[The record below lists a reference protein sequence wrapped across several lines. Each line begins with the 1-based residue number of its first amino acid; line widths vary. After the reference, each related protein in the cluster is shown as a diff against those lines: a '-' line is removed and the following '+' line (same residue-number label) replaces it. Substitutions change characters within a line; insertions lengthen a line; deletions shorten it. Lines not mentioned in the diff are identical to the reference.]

1 MLGWTHAGTELL
13 WKPDA
18 TMTRLSTAESII
30 LIGINIL
37 GAIGYDI
44 AASRGGWKIPEE
56 VAAGI
61 DVTTGEPFIWFINIL
76 PIVAAF
82 FVINVVWGANI
93 LRRRQWKAGC
103 YWVLAAFVWLGAVVI
118 DFKHH

>member
-1 MLGWTHAGTELL
+1 
-13 WKPDA
+13 
-18 TMTRLSTAESII
+18 MTRFSTAESVV
-30 LIGINIL
+30 LLMLNVS

-56 VAAGI
+56 FATGI
-61 DVTTGEPFIWFINIL
+61 NVTTGEPFIWALSIL

-82 FVINVVWGANI
+82 FVINVAWGIGI

-103 YWVLAAFVWLGAVVI
+103 YWVLAAFVWTGAVVI
-118 DFKHH
+118 GFKHH

>member
-1 MLGWTHAGTELL
+1 
-13 WKPDA
+13 
-18 TMTRLSTAESII
+18 MTPFSTVESMI
-30 LIGINIL
+30 LFGLNVF

-61 DVTTGEPFIWFINIL
+61 NVTTGEPFIWAVSIL

-82 FVINVVWGANI
+82 FVINAAWGACI
-93 LRRRQWKAGC
+93 LSRRQWKAGL
-103 YWVLAAFVWLGAVVI
+103 YWVLAAFLWLGAVMI

>member
-1 MLGWTHAGTELL
+1 
-13 WKPDA
+13 
-18 TMTRLSTAESII
+18 MTRLSTAESMA
-30 LIGINIL
+30 LVVLNVL

-61 DVTTGEPFIWFINIL
+61 NVTTGEPFIWFISIL

-82 FVINVVWGANI
+82 FVINVNCGVCV
-93 LRRRQWKAGC
+93 LRRQQWKAGL
-103 YWVLAAFVWLGAVVI
+103 YWIMAAVVWLGAVVI
-118 DFKHH
+118 DFRHH

>member
-1 MLGWTHAGTELL
+1 
-13 WKPDA
+13 
-18 TMTRLSTAESII
+18 MTRLSTAESMA
-30 LIGINIL
+30 LVVLNVL

-61 DVTTGEPFIWFINIL
+61 NVTTGEPFIWFISIL

-82 FVINVVWGANI
+82 FVINVTWGVCV
-93 LRRRQWKAGC
+93 LRRQRWKAGL
-103 YWVLAAFVWLGAVVI
+103 YWIIAAAVWLGAVVI
-118 DFKHH
+118 DFRHH

>member
-1 MLGWTHAGTELL
+1 MRALNRSESLRQV
-13 WKPDA
+13 
-18 TMTRLSTAESII
+18 TRFSTAESVV
-30 LIGINIL
+30 LLLLNVL

-56 VAAGI
+56 AAAGI
-61 DVTTGEPFIWFINIL
+61 NVTTGEPFIWALSVF

-82 FVINVVWGANI
+82 SVINVAWGASI
-93 LRRRQWKAGC
+93 LSRRQWKAGY
-103 YWVLAAFVWLGAVVI
+103 YWALTAFVWLGAVVI

>member
-1 MLGWTHAGTELL
+1 MLGWTHAGSELL
-13 WKPDA
+13 RKPDA
-18 TMTRLSTAESII
+18 TMTRLSTAESMM
-30 LIGINIL
+30 LVVLNVL

-61 DVTTGEPFIWFINIL
+61 NVTTGEPFIWFINIL

-82 FVINVVWGANI
+82 FVINAAWGACV
-93 LRRRQWKAGC
+93 LPRRQWKAGL
-103 YWVLAAFVWLGAVVI
+103 YWILAAFVWLGAVVI
-118 DFKHH
+118 DFRHH